1 MTETALAAEVA
12 APERR
17 RGAAAALVAAVL
29 CLAVRFPLLF
39 APGCVIDQVQFAK
52 WAQMAESGGVASL
65 YAKRPGGEKYWCNYP
80 PVYPYALKGVAVVYR
95 LGAGRPL
102 TDEAI
107 VDLAAGRVT
116 EATAALAPLLNTPAV
131 IADALTAA
139 LLVAWLARRLSA
151 GGALAL
157 GAVYALT
164 PAVVHDSAVWGQVDS
179 IPTLLA
185 LVALESTVR
194 RRFLAAGVFAALA
207 VLTKAQAAV
216 ILPIVVIAALRDAA
230 GSGRALSKGLLGA
243 AAATALTCGPL
254 WTARDG
260 VLAAYTQAAGYYP
273 FVHLN
278 GFSAWFAANPLTEPR
293 LDQMHRFYLRDDVAL
308 VAGLT
313 PHGIGLAAMGLV
325 TLAVIARL
333 WQRRADTVS
342 IRWAAGVLPLA
353 FFVLGTQ
360 MHERYLLPAVALWAW
375 ACDGTRRWAAG
386 WAILIL
392 ATSVNMLWA
401 WPGPAEGWWP
411 TAQAMHL
418 RGGAVGSAVG
428 IGCAISVAV
437 VLIWTLLIHQG
448 PTVDETGGPRY
459 APGKPGG

>member
-1 MTETALAAEVA
+1 M
-12 APERR
+12 
-17 RGAAAALVAAVL
+17 
-29 CLAVRFPLLF
+29 LF
-39 APGCVIDQVQFAK
+39 APGYAIDQVQFAK

-65 YAKRPGGEKYWCNYP
+65 YDKRPGSDKYWCNYP
-80 PVYPYALKGVAVVYR
+80 PVYPYVLKGVAAVYR

-107 VDLAAGRVT
+107 TDLAAGRVT
-116 EATAALAPLLNTPAV
+116 EATAALSPLLKMPAV
-131 IADALTAA
+131 IGDALIAA
-139 LLVAWLARRLSA
+139 LLVAWLGRRISPR
-151 GGALAL
+151 GALAV
-157 GAVYALT
+157 GAVYAVA

-185 LVALESTVR
+185 LVALESTAR
-194 RRFLAAGVFAALA
+194 RRFAAAGVFAALA

-216 ILPIVVIAALRDAA
+216 ILPIVVIAAMRDA
-230 GSGRALSKGLLGA
+230 GGPGRALVKGLLGA
-243 AAATALTCGPL
+243 AAATTLICGPL

-293 LDQMHRFYLRDDVAL
+293 LDQMHRFYLRDDAAL

-313 PHGIGLAAMGLV
+313 PHAIGLAAIGLV
-325 TLAVIARL
+325 TLAVVARL
-333 WQRRADTVS
+333 WQRRADAAT
-342 IRWAAGVLPLA
+342 IRWAAGVMPLA

-386 WAILIL
+386 WAILIV

-401 WPGPAEGWWP
+401 WPGPAVGWWP
-411 TAQAMHL
+411 TEIAMHL
-418 RGGAVGSAVG
+418 RGGAIGTAVG
-428 IGCAISVAV
+428 IGCAVSIAA
-437 VLIWTLLIHQG
+437 VLISTLLKHQG
-448 PTVDETGGPRY
+448 PTVAMTSGPRY
-459 APGKPGG
+459 APGKLGG